1 MLQESHFYIFLL
13 PLSPHFY
20 YIVTRKTANNS
31 RVVYAQQEQ
40 LSRTHN
46 HMETIG
52 NTWSDHTGRLCM
64 SSAAAAV
71 QIIPSLFDSEKY
83 KVLIGS
89 ILIFRYFLI
98 VLWPG
103 QPFCMHFY
111 IYIQFA
117 RWLSSNKNAHNEA
130 KVLVDELSSA
140 GCVEREVRPPSDKT
154 FKRREK
160 KKWGERWNFLYFFL
174 YSFLLFR
181 WAQEQSRDSMESI
194 TRWKLKRDFL
204 LFFVCSP
211 HRGPQRTPSSL
222 SSKRRNRGK
231 LRH

>member
-71 QIIPSLFDSEKY
+71 QTIPSLFDSEKY

-89 ILIFRYFLI
+89 ILIFRYFSHCS
-98 VLWPG
+98 VAG
-103 QPFCMHFY
+103 ASPFACIF
-111 IYIQFA
+111 IYIFNSQDDYLAIKMHITRRRF
-117 RWLSSNKNAHNEA
+117 SSMNFPAPVVWNVKWDHHQI
-130 KVLVDELSSA
+130 KLL
-140 GCVEREVRPPSDKT
+140 RE
-154 FKRREK
+154 EK

-194 TRWKLKRDFL
+194 TRWKSKRDFL